1 VRKSESVQRGFRFGR
16 LRFVISDFG
25 TATRR
30 RVSSV
35 IFSSGV
41 LGLGFGVNVAS
52 SGPEADVCG

>member
-1 VRKSESVQRGFRFGR
+1 